1 MNTLETY
8 KKSIKAKYELEK
20 QGVFSDYLI
29 NPSPAKIKNLC
40 VFIFEKNLN
49 QTDLGIFDR
58 FFNFKEKENKI
69 KQIAAFDTDKFR
81 PFKNF
86 LIQNTDISQM
96 ESLNLIAVLVD
107 FHPRPYFKFRSK
119 DYDEDVVIES
129 DNDIEKEIDE
139 RIVSQIIAPV
149 KRFSWKQ
156 KVGVMSLVLLF
167 LLSLGYCVKHIFFPN
182 KDGMIWVRDHYEA
195 VEYEAVK
202 NKAEVKP
209 MNLVELDNFKKITNS
224 DTVTFFKDGLPIVW
238 YAKHN
243 GRVELFNSFGF
254 HPETRKPLKP
264 ITHYIIKKYHL
275 KYNQF
280 VSK

>member
-1 MNTLETY
+1 MNTLEAY
-8 KKSIKAKYELEK
+8 KKSVKAKYEVEK
-20 QGVFSDYLI
+20 QGVYSDYLI

-40 VFIFEKNLN
+40 GLIFEKNLN

-58 FFNFKEKENKI
+58 FFNFKEKEDKI

-86 LIQNTDISQM
+86 LVQNTDISQM
-96 ESLNLIAVLVD
+96 ESLNLMAVLVD
-107 FHPRPYFKFRSK
+107 FNPRPYLKFRN
-119 DYDEDVVIES
+119 EDCGVAVSIENADS
-129 DNDIEKEIDE
+129 VEKSIDR
-139 RIVSQIIAPV
+139 RIIPQMIAPI

-156 KVGVMSLVLLF
+156 KTGIIGLVLLV
-167 LLSLGYCVKHIFFPN
+167 LWSLGYSVLHVFFPN
-182 KDGMIWVRDHYEA
+182 KDGMIWVKDHYEA
-195 VEYEAVK
+195 VEYETVK

-209 MNLVELDNFKKITNS
+209 LDMVELDNFKKITTKN
-224 DTVTFFKDGLPIVW
+224 THTFFKNGLPIVW

-243 GRVELFNSFGF
+243 GDIELFNSFGF

-264 ITHYIIKKYHL
+264 ITHYIIKKYNL
-275 KYNQF
+275 NNNQF

>member
-1 MNTLETY
+1 MNTLEAY
-8 KKSIKAKYELEK
+8 KKSVKAKYELEK

-58 FFNFKEKENKI
+58 FFDFKEKENKI

-86 LIQNTDISQM
+86 LIQNTDISQI

-107 FHPRPYFKFRSK
+107 FNPRPYLKFRINDST
-119 DYDEDVVIES
+119 EDVTNEKA
-129 DNDIEKEIDE
+129 DNIGKELGP
-139 RIVSQIIAPV
+139 RIMPQLIAPI
-149 KRFSWKQ
+149 KRFSKKQ
-156 KVGVMSLVLLF
+156 KLGVISLVLLF
-167 LLSLGYCVKHIFFPN
+167 LVSLCYTVKNVFFPN
-182 KDGMIWVRDHYEA
+182 KDGMIWVKDHYEA
-195 VEYEAVK
+195 VEYETVK
-202 NKAEVKP
+202 NKAAVMP
-209 MNLVELDNFKKITNS
+209 LNLIELDYFKEITNR
-224 DTVTFFKDGLPIVW
+224 DTITFFKDGLPIVW
-238 YAKHN
+238 YAKRN
-243 GRVELFNSFGF
+243 GGIQLFNSFGF

-264 ITHYIIKKYHL
+264 ITPYIIKKYHL
-275 KYNQF
+275 NRYQF